1 MYKITLKTALF
12 ATAITIILAMFAIA
26 IGAHA
31 SSISGPPGPSTASPV
46 PLSIG
51 GTGTTTGG
59 VTNGVEYYNGTNLT
73 NGPATILASSTAFL
87 TYLGQ
92 GAGVA
97 DIKTGIQ
104 NTGFGYNALNAT
116 NIGHDLTAVGYQA
129 LSKYNCNASLG
140 QETAFGSGALQNE
153 TCAGANTAI
162 GFAALQSETTG
173 GEQTALGWRT
183 LSAMNGGFANTGLG
197 VANMV
202 VATSSSQDNVSV
214 GGDAMKNAGDMAP
227 VNSNTAMGSNV
238 MKFIDSGS
246 SNVAIG
252 TGAFSYYYNNA
263 SNNYN
268 VALGTFSMFGTTTN
282 GTATSSATHNIAIGS
297 NSLFSY
303 TTGGANVAI
312 GTGAMQ
318 NATTSNNSVAIG
330 EQSLQG
336 ATTGSSNVAVGY
348 QSLWKNTTAQANVA
362 IGNQAL
368 TTSVTG
374 GFATAVGSGALG
386 NSVATGN
393 ALNAAFGYLAGQ
405 GASGSTGTNNT
416 AIGAQALQ
424 VFAGGSSNVAIGNQ
438 AGAGIT
444 GGSNN
449 TVIGTCTN
457 YAPCLRSATG
467 SQNIFIGYDVGQPS
481 ASANGQLNIGNIIYG
496 TNNTGFGDTPSTG
509 QIGIAT
515 TSPWRTFSV
524 VGTLSVNGLTTAT
537 SKNAVCIDPVTNEV
551 VTAGNTTCIT
561 SSKYTKHDISTISDS
576 TAQEIMALRPVT
588 YMPNDETTARFGL
601 IAEEAAKVDPRITE
615 TAQTDTTID
624 GHTFKKG
631 DVIAVDYERTVGLV
645 IAFVQHLQNQVTS
658 IIARLDGAEARIKT
672 LEAQVTKQQAEID
685 AINARLK

>member
-1 MYKITLKTALF
+1 MKQLFTFVLGLLFVAGVILVALS
-12 ATAITIILAMFAIA
+12 ATRTDAATILFP
-26 IGAHA
+26 
-31 SSISGPPGPSTASPV
+31 SGGGLGTSTAPTYGKIPV
-46 PLSIG
+46 GNAGGTYTLTATSSLGLQSALTLPLSIANG
-51 GTGTTTGG
+51 GTGTTAGG
-59 VTNGVEYYNGTNLT
+59 VTNGVEYFDGTKLT
-73 NGPATILASSTAFL
+73 NGPATIFASSTAFL

-116 NIGHDLTAVGYQA
+116 NIGHDLTAVGYKA

-153 TCAGANTAI
+153 TCAGANTAL

-173 GEQTALGWRT
+173 GEQTAIGWRS
-183 LSAMNGGFANTGLG
+183 LSSMNGGFANTAIG

-227 VNSNTAMGSNV
+227 VNSNTAIGSNV

-246 SNVAIG
+246 SNTAVG

-282 GTATSSATHNIAIGS
+282 GTATSSGTHNIAIGS

-318 NATTSNNSVAIG
+318 LATTSANNVAIG
-330 EQSLQG
+330 EQSMQN
-336 ATTGSSNVAVGY
+336 TTIGGSNVAVGY
-348 QSLWKNTTAQANVA
+348 QSLWKNTTAQSNVA
-362 IGNQAL
+362 VGNGAL

-374 GFATAVGSGALG
+374 NFATAVGSGALS

-496 TNNTGFGDTPSTG
+496 TGNTGFGDTVSTG
-509 QIGIAT
+509 NIGIGTTTPASKFT
-515 TSPWRTFSV
+515 VNGHIGTDGAPPVLSSCGTSPS
-524 VGTLSVNGLTTAT
+524 LTTGSTDTAGTVTQGSISTGCTITFAT
-537 SKNAVCIDPVTNEV
+537 AYTRTPFCVVTDQAGLAFSYVLSASAITVTNIG
-551 VTAGNTTCIT
+551 AL
-561 SSKYTKHDISTISDS
+561 SS
-576 TAQEIMALRPVT
+576 TAMSYHCTA
-588 YMPNDETTARFGL
+588 NDL
-601 IAEEAAKVDPRITE
+601 
-615 TAQTDTTID
+615 
-624 GHTFKKG
+624 
-631 DVIAVDYERTVGLV
+631 
-645 IAFVQHLQNQVTS
+645 
-658 IIARLDGAEARIKT
+658 
-672 LEAQVTKQQAEID
+672 
-685 AINARLK
+685 